1 MHEGRISKTEETKV
15 PKLALGENGFIFG
28 QPWHD
33 RYEKKQILEF
43 AAEQGFDGIELHQYY
58 EPYKRGDESKIR
70 KEYEDYGLEIP
81 CIQTGGAGGRFSPI
95 SPREESREKFVEA
108 LSGLIEFAHGLGAKV
123 AVLSPPMMLNPEVI
137 MAGYTH
143 EQMVGLYIDACSQL
157 VETAEKNDV
166 VMAIEPEPQMLL
178 NGGFIRKPVEDV
190 VELLDSIQSK
200 YVAINYD
207 TTHIYRLSKGDP
219 VGYLKAL
226 KGRVGWTHLAD
237 NDGSATP
244 YLLSSTHLVFGEGN
258 VDMQGVM
265 KTLKDTCGHLEWLDV
280 DVWENPKPFET
291 ARENKRILE
300 SILERISWTNGK

>member
-1 MHEGRISKTEETKV
+1 VKKIKTPSDLEGHRQALVNERDPKKQVVRICCTTGCRAGGALNIVEDVEKELANQGLEDRIEVKKT
-15 PKLALGENGFIFG
+15 GCRGYCENG
-28 QPWHD
+28 P
-33 RYEKKQILEF
+33 
-43 AAEQGFDGIELHQYY
+43 
-58 EPYKRGDESKIR
+58 
-70 KEYEDYGLEIP
+70 
-81 CIQTGGAGGRFSPI
+81 
-95 SPREESREKFVEA
+95 
-108 LSGLIEFAHGLGAKV
+108 
-123 AVLSPPMMLNPEVI
+123 
-137 MAGYTH
+137 
-143 EQMVGLYIDACSQL
+143 
-157 VETAEKNDV
+157 

-300 SILERISWTNGK
+300 SILERISWTNCK